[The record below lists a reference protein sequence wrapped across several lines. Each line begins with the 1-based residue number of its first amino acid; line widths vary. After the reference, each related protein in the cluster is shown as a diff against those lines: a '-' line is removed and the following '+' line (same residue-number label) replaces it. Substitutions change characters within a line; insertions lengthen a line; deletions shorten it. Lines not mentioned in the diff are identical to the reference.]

1 MKRLKDLLTNYKPPK
16 QRKKKNQIV
25 LSVPSATMRTRER
38 FGVLV
43 KWKPIMY
50 QLGARVAKQLPKIV
64 RCCAKR
70 TIEQKVIGKSYGNN
84 FALSKIQTDQNR
96 IFGPR
101 WKH

>member
-1 MKRLKDLLTNYKPPK
+1 MSEFLMRQLKDLLTNYKPPK

-70 TIEQKVIGKSYGNN
+70 TIEQKVIGRKTTVLRRKNKCAIFSLN
-84 FALSKIQTDQNR
+84 F
-96 IFGPR
+96 
-101 WKH
+101 